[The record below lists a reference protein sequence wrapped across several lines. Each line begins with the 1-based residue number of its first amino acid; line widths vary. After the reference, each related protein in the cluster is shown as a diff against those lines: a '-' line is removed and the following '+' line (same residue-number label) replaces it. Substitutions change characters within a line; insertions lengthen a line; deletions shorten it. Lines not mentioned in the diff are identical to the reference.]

1 MSATC
6 YSPSCIFD
14 GAEISCAA
22 DMLYQGQSYIVEVWI
37 PLASV
42 ARRKACNFS
51 VRALQVDATL
61 KDIVLGVRRVWR
73 NGDWCSAQIY
83 DRLRLIFGAI
93 VLGSTNLEKPDST
106 TFVDPGLAGEVD
118 GYRNL
123 ILALSDDENR

>member
-1 MSATC
+1 MSATRFRN
-6 YSPSCIFD
+6 SCIFD
-14 GAEISCAA
+14 GAENSCAA

-42 ARRKACNFS
+42 ARRKASNFS

-106 TFVDPGLAGEVD
+106 TFVDPGLAGEGD